1 MEAFVSW
8 ISHHVLTSILIIG
21 VVFAIAYVYSNRKS
35 LFWKE

>member
-8 ISHHVLTSILIIG
+8 VSHHVLTSILIIG
-21 VVFAIAYVYSNRKS
+21 TIFAIVYVIRNRKA